1 MQVNAA
7 ALSADEVAFAS
18 GDPAHYDATAYRKA
32 IRAFSDVA
40 VALSDAQ
47 DQSALLHLIARK
59 ICELAGASRCSVYL
73 RDEETGLYRG
83 QVGHADHDIDA
94 QIRRLTAGIPADH
107 FTHEIVETRKP
118 VHIRDALHDPRPI
131 HSTMRHWNVRS
142 MVGVPMV
149 LRDEVIGII
158 YLDSE
163 DRPRSF
169 TDADVDIAAVF
180 AELAAVAISQAQ
192 MTARLRES
200 FGTVARQNDI
210 LRRVAALDDRL
221 TNLVLKGASMR
232 EIVQAVSDLTGKSSA
247 LYDAGYERLAWAV
260 PPGEDG
266 CVVPRLLEPEFRN
279 DPEVVAALEG
289 LDPIRTTVVGPI
301 ARAGLLHRYLVAP
314 VTIRGERWGTLVV
327 MAHRARFGPL
337 DQRICRRASTMIAL
351 DLSAERRI
359 MASEWDA
366 EATLV
371 SGLMD
376 GARERD
382 EIRRRADFLGIVLDV
397 PHVFCLLAS
406 HGGAPLDVRVVRDA
420 FRVAAPDLKVLAGAT
435 ADGIVALLPSSAD
448 TTRQGA
454 VEAVRGIVEAA
465 RERIGVAGEP
475 LAAISVPCTGAD
487 GYARAYAQTR
497 QVLQCIRAFH
507 GPGST
512 RVLAADDLGAGRL
525 LLMGADAA
533 EADRFVE
540 ETLRDMLA
548 DGGASDLLRTLVG
561 FFEDQRS
568 VRRVATR
575 LDVHENT
582 VRYRLAKIEELT
594 GLPVRTDSDA
604 QLTMQL
610 ALLVLHMR
618 GRLEALMAR

>member
-1 MQVNAA
+1 MQVNVPPS
-7 ALSADEVAFAS
+7 SADEFAFAAGDGGRS
-18 GDPAHYDATAYRKA
+18 GAAAYRRA
-32 IRAFSDVA
+32 IQAFSDVA
-40 VALSDAQ
+40 AALNDAQ
-47 DQSALLHLIARK
+47 DQSTLLHLIARK

-94 QIRRLTAGIPADH
+94 DVRRLTAGIPADL
-107 FTHEIVETRKP
+107 FTQEIVESRKP
-118 VHIRDALHDPRPI
+118 VHLRDAQHDPRPI
-131 HSTMRHWNVRS
+131 HSTMRSWGVRS

-158 YLDSE
+158 YLDSA
-163 DRPRSF
+163 DAPRTF
-169 TDADVDIAAVF
+169 TDADVAIAAVF
-180 AELAAVAISQAQ
+180 AELAAVVISQAQ
-192 MTARLRES
+192 MNAKLRES

-221 TNLVLKGASMR
+221 TNLVLQGANVR
-232 EIVQAVSDLTGKSSA
+232 EVVQAVADLTGKSCA
-247 LYDAGYERLAWAV
+247 LYDGGFQRLASAV
-260 PPGEDG
+260 PPGDESF
-266 CVVPRLLEPEFRN
+266 VAPRLLEPEFLGHP
-279 DPEVVAALEG
+279 DVVAALDEI
-289 LDPIRTTVVGPI
+289 DPVRTTVVGPI

-327 MAHRARFGPL
+327 MAHTARFGPL

-366 EATLV
+366 EATLI

-376 GARERD
+376 PARPRD
-382 EIRRRADFLGIVLDV
+382 DVRRRADFLGVVLDQ
-397 PHVFCLLAS
+397 PHVVALLARHS
-406 HGGAPLDVRVVRDA
+406 GPPLEVRAVREAFGG
-420 FRVAAPDLKVLAGAT
+420 KVLCGGT
-435 ADGIVALLPSSAD
+435 ADGVAVLIHGTDVAAA
-448 TTRQGA
+448 RA
-454 VEAVRGIVEAA
+454 HVEAA
-465 RERIGVAGEP
+465 RAQLGEP
-475 LAAISVPCTGAD
+475 LAAISVPCRD
-487 GYARAYAQTR
+487 GDAYPRAYAQTR

-512 RVLAADDLGAGRL
+512 RVLAADELGAGRL
-525 LLMGADAA
+525 LLMGADAT
-533 EADRFVE
+533 EADRFVD

-548 DGGASDLLRTLVG
+548 DSGAPDLLLTLVR

-568 VRRVATR
+568 VRRVASH

-604 QLTMQL
+604 QLTVQL

-618 GRLEALMAR
+618 GRLRTLLPH

>member
-1 MQVNAA
+1 MQVNAPT
-7 ALSADEVAFAS
+7 LPADELVFVT
-18 GDPAHYDATAYRKA
+18 GDAAQREAIAYRKA

-40 VALSDAQ
+40 VALTDAQ
-47 DQSALLHLIARK
+47 EQASLLHLIARK

-73 RDEETGLYRG
+73 RDDETGLYRG

-94 QIRRLTAGIPADH
+94 EVKRLTAGIPADH
-107 FTHEIVETRKP
+107 FTHEIVKTRKP

-131 HSTMRHWNVRS
+131 HSTMRQWGVRS

-158 YLDSE
+158 YLDGE
-163 DRPRSF
+163 GTTRSF
-169 TDADVDIAAVF
+169 TDADVAIAAVF
-180 AELAAVAISQAQ
+180 AELAAVAVSQAQ
-192 MTARLRES
+192 MTTRLRES

-221 TNLVLKGASMR
+221 TNLVIQGANVR
-232 EIVQAVSDLTGKSSA
+232 DIVQAVSELTGKSAA
-247 LYDAGYERLAWAV
+247 LYDAGYKRLASAV
-260 PPGEDG
+260 PPGEEAHF
-266 CVVPRLLEPEFRN
+266 VPRLLEPEFLSHP
-279 DPEVVAALEG
+279 DVAAALEDI
-289 LDPIRTTVVGPI
+289 DPVRATVVGPI

-327 MAHRARFGPL
+327 MAHTARFGPL

-371 SGLMD
+371 AGLMD
-376 GARERD
+376 STRD
-382 EIRRRADFLGIVLDV
+382 RDDIRRRADFLGVLLDQS
-397 PHVFCLLAS
+397 HVFCLLS
-406 HGGAPLDVRVVRDA
+406 THPGAPLDVRRVREA
-420 FRVAAPDLKVLAGAT
+420 LAAAAPGVRPLVGAT
-435 ADGIVALLPSSAD
+435 PDGVVALLPCPPDA
-448 TTRQGA
+448 TRVEA
-454 VEAVRGIVEAA
+454 VEAVRAAVEVI
-465 RERIGVAGEP
+465 RPGLGEP
-475 LAAISVPCTGAD
+475 LAAISVPCRELDA
-487 GYARAYAQTR
+487 YSRAYAQAR

-525 LLMGADAA
+525 LLMGADGA
-533 EADRFVE
+533 EADRFVD

-548 DGGASDLLRTLVG
+548 DSGAPDLLLTLVR

-568 VRRVATR
+568 VRRVAGH

-604 QLTMQL
+604 QLSMQL

-618 GRLEALMAR
+618 GRLQTLMTR

>member
-1 MQVNAA
+1 MQVNVP
-7 ALSADEVAFAS
+7 ALSADQL
-18 GDPAHYDATAYRKA
+18 GDAGQYEAVAYRKA
-32 IRAFSDVA
+32 IQAFSDVA
-40 VALSDAQ
+40 VALNDAT
-47 DQSALLHLIARK
+47 DQCSLLHLIARK
-59 ICELAGASRCSVYL
+59 ICDLAGASRCSVYL

-83 QVGHADHDIDA
+83 QVGHAGHDIDA
-94 QIRRLTAGIPADH
+94 EVKRLTAGIPADH

-131 HSTMRHWNVRS
+131 HSTMRHWGVRS

-158 YLDSE
+158 YLDGE
-163 DRPRSF
+163 DAPRAFS
-169 TDADVDIAAVF
+169 DADVAIAAVF
-180 AELAAVAISQAQ
+180 AQLAAVAISQAQ
-192 MTARLRES
+192 MNARLRES

-221 TNLVLKGASMR
+221 TNLVIKGANVR
-232 EIVQAVSDLTGKSSA
+232 EIVQAVSDLTGKSCA
-247 LYDAGYERLAWAV
+247 LYDAGYQRLASAV

-266 CVVPRLLEPEFRN
+266 FVIPRLLEPEFLGH
-279 DPEVVAALEG
+279 PEVVAALEG
-289 LDPIRTTVVGPI
+289 IDPVRSTVVGPI

-314 VTIRGERWGTLVV
+314 VTIRDERWGTLVV
-327 MAHRARFGPL
+327 MAHTAHFGPL

-366 EATLV
+366 EATFV
-371 SGLMD
+371 SGLVD
-376 GARERD
+376 SARD
-382 EIRRRADFLGIVLDV
+382 HDDVRRRADFLGIVLDQ
-397 PHVFCLLAS
+397 PHVFCLLS
-406 HGGAPLDVRVVRDA
+406 PYSGAPLDVRAVREA
-420 FRVAAPDLKVLAGAT
+420 FVTAAPGARVMTGAT
-435 ADGIVALLPSSAD
+435 PDGVVVLLPAEPD
-448 TTRQGA
+448 ATRASA
-454 VEAVRGIVEAA
+454 VETARATLEAA
-465 RERIGVAGEP
+465 RTTLGEP
-475 LAAISVPCTGAD
+475 LAALSVPCSDAEA
-487 GYARAYAQTR
+487 YPRAYAQVR

-512 RVLAADDLGAGRL
+512 RVLAADELGAGRL

-533 EADRFVE
+533 EADRFVD
-540 ETLRDMLA
+540 ETLRNMLA
-548 DGGASDLLRTLVG
+548 DSGAPDLLLTLVR

-568 VRRVATR
+568 VRRVAAH

-604 QLTMQL
+604 QLSVQL
-610 ALLVLHMR
+610 ALLVLHLR
-618 GRLEALMAR
+618 GRLQALMTR